1 MTTPRPAGSR
11 YAFLPYYRTGA
22 VSALR
27 QAFRTTAAARATM
40 TVSVAVRAFPA
51 DETTTAQPPKA
62 DVAVTVRG
70 PGDVV
75 SIDPGQVIRRHPAP
89 GTVNAEP
96 GDLAHVE
103 FDRPDLPWQFT
114 PTGPGTDGNLP
125 PWLRLV
131 VVDAAVA
138 VFTQRSADRPA
149 TITVPAAELPP
160 PEDAWA
166 WAHAQVLGSDVAAGL
181 AENSPA
187 LNLSRL
193 LCPRRLTEDKE
204 WIACLVPV
212 FRAGQEAGLTG
223 TSQTS
228 TLAYA
233 WRAGDTRVVLPV
245 YDSWT
250 FRTGRDGDF
259 ATLAGRLRPPDADS
273 RVDVGIRHVDTGRP
287 GGGIGPIG
295 TGDPGRRRAVRGALV
310 AVDDPL
316 TDAKK
321 WPAAATAEL
330 RRQLEAV
337 AAYRYAA
344 AAPERP
350 TVGPPLYGGAHIAR
364 GDVSDAAPGW
374 FRTLNLD
381 PADRLV
387 AGLGTRVV
395 QMDQEDLMASAW
407 TQVGGV
413 LATNQALRLAQLGR
427 YVSESLHKRL
437 DKLDG
442 SSLLTVTNPVTGRL
456 PDPSFGTV
464 RARLA
469 ASVLPLAAIGQ
480 LRRFAAPR
488 GSATRFAGAPAARS
502 TAVRRMLTDDA
513 GRTRSWVRPL
523 GDVLGSGSP
532 AVLADTGTE
541 IGFDVDSLIALST
554 PDLRV
559 VADGG
564 AALRDRTAPA
574 DDFAARVLS
583 ASLEQLLAE
592 MPEIDSG
599 TADVVDAVNDVRPRI
614 TELLGAALRLRVS
627 ECFVSVDTARKVRI
641 AAGADER
648 GRATVRTSELI
659 DNWPEPVMVDGFVS
673 AVPSSAAWQRDVDRM
688 FAAAAAPATTVET
701 ARPTFAVS
709 ALKLVPALS
718 PSVTATRR
726 VLGRLPRL
734 ADWPEWLPPDWF
746 DDRRVEPVLAGPTF
760 DHPMYEALHRYD
772 PEWLMPGVADIQPAE
787 LVTVLQTNRRF
798 VEAFLVGCNTE
809 FATELVWRGYPTDGR
824 ATSFRSFWT
833 ASDELTQPVH
843 RFDPQAPLGAH
854 LRDDVANAL
863 VVIVRGEVVRRYP
876 TMLAALV
883 TQRGQGDPPPG
894 FNPLGAATPLFRLHL
909 DPDILLLGFSLPG
922 APPKPA
928 ERLQNPPPGKP
939 MAWWFTLSEHVGEP
953 RFGLLEGDGRP
964 STAAAW
970 DRDGLTWDDL
980 DPKNSG
986 FLAAKAPPVPV
997 DGAIMRADSARFA
1010 WLLFRHPE
1018 RAAFAARDILIAN
1031 RMRREP

>member
-1 MTTPRPAGSR
+1 MTAPRPAGSR

-27 QAFRTTAAARATM
+27 QAFRPTAAVRATM
-40 TVSVAVRAFPA
+40 TISVAVRALPA
-51 DETTTAQPPKA
+51 DQATAQPSRA
-62 DVAVTVRG
+62 DVTVTVRG

-75 SIDPGQVIRRHPAP
+75 SVDPSQIIRRHPAP

-114 PTGPGTDGNLP
+114 PTGPGADGNLP

-131 VVDAAVA
+131 VVDAAEA
-138 VFTQRSADRPA
+138 VFTARSADRSA
-149 TITVPAAELPP
+149 TVTVPAGELPP
-160 PEDAWA
+160 PDDAWA
-166 WAHAQVLGSDVAAGL
+166 WAHAQVLGSDVAGGL
-181 AENSPA
+181 DDGSPA

-193 LCPRRLTEDKE
+193 VCPRRLTEDKE

-223 TSQTS
+223 TAQTA

-233 WRAGDTRVVLPV
+233 WRTGDARVVLPV

-287 GGGIGPIG
+287 GHGIAAVAAGEA
-295 TGDPGRRRAVRGALV
+295 GRTRAVRGALV

-316 TDAKK
+316 TDGKK
-321 WPAAATAEL
+321 WPAATTAEL

-337 AAYRYAA
+337 AAYRYGA
-344 AAPERP
+344 AAPEKP

-364 GDVSDAAPGW
+364 GDVSEAAPGW

-488 GSATRFAGAPAARS
+488 GSATRFAGTSAARS

-523 GDVLGSGSP
+523 GDVLGSPSP
-532 AVLADTGTE
+532 AVLAAVAAE
-541 IGFDVDSLIALST
+541 IDFDADSLIALST

-559 VADGG
+559 AADGG
-564 AALRDRTAPA
+564 AALRERAAPA
-574 DDFAARVLS
+574 GEFAARVLG

-592 MPEIDSG
+592 LPEPGEG
-599 TADVVDAVNDVRPRI
+599 TGDVDDVDDVRPRI
-614 TELLGAALRLRVS
+614 TELLQTALSLRVT
-627 ECFVSVDTARKVRI
+627 ECFVTADSARRVR
-641 AAGADER
+641 ATVRTDAR
-648 GRATVRTSELI
+648 GRPAVRTSELI
-659 DNWPEPVMVDGFVS
+659 DRWPEPVTVDRSVA
-673 AVPSSAAWQRDVDRM
+673 AVPSPAAWRRDVDRM
-688 FAAAAAPATTVET
+688 FAAAATPVVTVEN

-718 PSVTATRR
+718 PSVSATRR

-734 ADWPEWLPPDWF
+734 VDWPEWLPPDWF
-746 DDRRVEPVLAGPTF
+746 DDRRVEPVLAGPKF

-809 FATELVWRGYPTDGR
+809 FASELVWRGYPTDGR

-833 ASDELTQPVH
+833 AADELTQPVH
-843 RFDPQAPLGAH
+843 RFDPQAPLGGH

-863 VVIVRGEVVRRYP
+863 VVVVRGEVVRRYP

-894 FNPLGAATPLFRLHL
+894 FNPQGAATPLFRLQL
-909 DPDILLLGFSLPG
+909 NPDILLLGFSLPG

-928 ERLQNPPPGKP
+928 QRLQDPPPGKP
-939 MAWWFTLSEHVGEP
+939 MSWWFTLSEHVGEP

-964 STAAAW
+964 STATAW

-980 DPKNSG
+980 DPKNTG

-997 DGAIMRADSARFA
+997 DGAMMRADSARFA

-1031 RMRREP
+1031 RMRRQP

>member
-1 MTTPRPAGSR
+1 MTAPRPAGSR

-27 QAFRTTAAARATM
+27 QAFRPTAAVRATM
-40 TVSVAVRAFPA
+40 TVSVAVRALPA
-51 DETTTAQPPKA
+51 DQDVAQPPKA
-62 DVAVTVRG
+62 DVNVTIRG

-75 SIDPGQVIRRHPAP
+75 GVDPVQIIRRHPAP

-96 GDLAHVE
+96 GDLAHIE

-114 PTGPGTDGNLP
+114 PTGPGADGNLP

-131 VVDAAVA
+131 VVDAANA
-138 VFTQRSADRPA
+138 VFTPRSGDRLATVEVPA
-149 TITVPAAELPP
+149 TELPP
-160 PEDAWA
+160 PDDAWA
-166 WAHAQVLGSDVAAGL
+166 WAHAQVIGSDVAGGL
-181 AENSPA
+181 DENNPA

-193 LCPRRLTEDKE
+193 LCPRRLTEAKE

-223 TSQTS
+223 TAQTS

-233 WRAGDTRVVLPV
+233 WRAGDARVVLPV

-273 RVDVGIRHVDTGRP
+273 RVDVGIRHVDTGHP
-287 GGGIGPIG
+287 GNGIVGVGP
-295 TGDPGRRRAVRGALV
+295 GDPGRRRSVRGALV

-321 WPAAATAEL
+321 WPAPTTAEL

-337 AAYRYAA
+337 AGYRYEANVPA
-344 AAPERP
+344 TP

-364 GDVSDAAPGW
+364 GDVSEAAPGW

-407 TQVGGV
+407 AQVGGV

-427 YVSESLHKRL
+427 YVSESLHRRL
-437 DKLDG
+437 EKLDG
-442 SSLLTVTNPVTGRL
+442 ASLLTVTNPVTGRL
-456 PDPSFGTV
+456 PDPTFGTL

-469 ASVLPLAAIGQ
+469 AGALPLAAIGQ
-480 LRRFAAPR
+480 LRRFAPPR
-488 GSATRFAGAPAARS
+488 GPATRFAGNAASRT
-502 TAVRRMLTDDA
+502 TAVRRLLTDDA

-523 GDVLGSGSP
+523 GEALGSGSP
-532 AVLADTGTE
+532 AVLAELGTE
-541 IGFDVDSLIALST
+541 IGFDAASLVALST

-559 VADGG
+559 AADGG
-564 AALRDRTAPA
+564 AALRAHVAPA
-574 DDFAARVLS
+574 GEVVARVLS
-583 ASLEQLLAE
+583 ATLDRLIAALPA
-592 MPEIDSG
+592 PD
-599 TADVVDAVNDVRPRI
+599 DNDHPPHVVTDVRPRI
-614 TELLGAALRLRVS
+614 SELLRTAQHWRVTDWS
-627 ECFVSVDTARKVRI
+627 LSADTARRI
-641 AAGADER
+641 GLDARTDER
-648 GRATVRTSELI
+648 GRQTLRTAELVDWWSDPGGVDTSRPGAAT
-659 DNWPEPVMVDGFVS
+659 
-673 AVPSSAAWQRDVDRM
+673 SSAWRRDTAGL
-688 FAAAAAPATTVET
+688 FAAAATAPVTADT
-701 ARPTFAVS
+701 ARPTLAVS
-709 ALKLVPALS
+709 TLKLVPALQ
-718 PSVTATRR
+718 PSVTTTRR

-734 ADWPEWLPPDWF
+734 VDWPEWLPPDWF
-746 DDRRVEPVLAGPTF
+746 DDRRVEPVLAGPRF

-809 FATELVWRGYPTDGR
+809 FASELVWRGYPSDGR

-833 ASDELTQPVH
+833 AADELTQPVH
-843 RFDPQAPLGAH
+843 RFDAQAPLGGH

-863 VVIVRGEVVRRYP
+863 VVVVRGEVVRRYP

-883 TQRGQGDPPPG
+883 TQRGQGDPPSG

-964 STAAAW
+964 STAPAL

-980 DPKNSG
+980 DPRKSG
-986 FLAAKAPPVPV
+986 FLPAKAPSVPV
-997 DGAIMRADSARFA
+997 DGAVMRADSARFA

-1031 RMRREP
+1031 RMRSEP